1 MDNGTDIKQLVQM
14 SIGQINQLTKAQMK
28 IQDVIDQQKETV
40 ASFIEQEKINE
51 DWAEKFIEDKK

>member
-28 IQDVIDQQKETV
+28 IQDVIDRQKETV